1 MLFKFVIGAEGDGV
15 GVTLLVV
22 GDAAP
27 TEPGEAVME
36 RAEKVVLAIIGQVGG
51 EVAAGGGML
60 HFVAIGVFAGG
71 VRVDGGG
78 FGGLQRVVIGG
89 VAVKLAG
96 FGNEAGGAHVGDKKR
111 CALVNLLLVAAGDF
125 GEGAGDGTFD
135 CWHCENLLFCVV
147 CGCVA
152 HERPPRSGAAGLAPA
167 ACYTSALR
175 AVCQELRGCTGLAL
189 LGKHAVIG
197 HELFACFDLDGGGF
211 LDLRSGEKVGFRKI
225 SMLAGGFFL
234 LVLGGLAG
242 SKAPEVEHQRG
253 MLVCHDGFLLAFV
266 VVLAVIT

>member
-1 MLFKFVIGAEGDGV
+1 MCG
-15 GVTLLVV
+15 
-22 GDAAP
+22 
-27 TEPGEAVME
+27 
-36 RAEKVVLAIIGQVGG
+36 LA
-51 EVAAGGGML
+51 
-60 HFVAIGVFAGG
+60 
-71 VRVDGGG
+71 
-78 FGGLQRVVIGG
+78 
-89 VAVKLAG
+89 
-96 FGNEAGGAHVGDKKR
+96 
-111 CALVNLLLVAAGDF
+111 
-125 GEGAGDGTFD
+125 T
-135 CWHCENLLFCVV
+135 
-147 CGCVA
+147 
-152 HERPPRSGAAGLAPA
+152 HERPPFRAAGLAPA

-234 LVLGGLAG
+234 LILGGLAG

-253 MLVCHDGFLLAFV
+253 MLVLLDLIAKAAPLLIGVEGKTASRFEDSDGFLFCEDAGRDCGVEDDLLVCHDGFLLAFV